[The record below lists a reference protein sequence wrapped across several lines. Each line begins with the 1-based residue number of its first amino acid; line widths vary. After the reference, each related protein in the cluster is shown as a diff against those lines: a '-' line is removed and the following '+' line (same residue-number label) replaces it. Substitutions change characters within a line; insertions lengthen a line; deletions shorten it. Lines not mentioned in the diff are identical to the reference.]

1 MKIIFTTY
9 QNKTCGFYVKDNRLL
24 AVRVL
29 SEESNRIGSIY
40 IGKVKNMAKTIDACF
55 VEIANRELCFLS
67 LKDATSP
74 LLLNRTYDGRLL
86 EGDEILV
93 QISKEAQKTKQA
105 SVTAHVSL
113 SDRYVALGLGNPNTG
128 YSSKLTKARKEEIRH
143 WLEEEDIPRGLVVRT
158 ASAEC
163 SKETLLT
170 SIRNLEEEFTKLT
183 ETAKH
188 RTCFTCIRQ
197 APEDFSAVLEQ
208 LAYPEEY
215 EEIITDDKM
224 LFSKLEAY
232 CKEQLPDKPVRF
244 YNDPMLSLSK
254 LYSLEQKMDTA
265 LNARVWLKSGGYLVI
280 EHTEALTVID
290 VNSGKYE
297 AKKAQKTFE
306 KINYEAAEEIALQL
320 RLRNLSGI
328 ILIDFINMD
337 SKEEEEQLLTHLK
350 QQVNKD
356 RIKTLVVD
364 MTPLGLVEVT
374 RKKTHKPLREQ
385 FLTK

>member
-143 WLEEEDIPRGLVVRT
+143 WLEEEEIPRGLVVRT

-170 SIRNLEEEFTKLT
+170 SIRNLEEEFIKLT

-197 APEDFSAVLEQ
+197 APEDFSTVLEQ

-224 LFSKLEAY
+224 LFSKLDAY

-297 AKKAQKTFE
+297 AKKAQKTYE